1 VPDARGSAVR
11 ALLTLPLLLCA
22 VLAQQ
27 PPPTFRTTTRLVEVP
42 VVVTDRAGR
51 PVPGLTRDDFE
62 LTEDGKPQAISVF
75 DVLDTR
81 AVPSRPVAPVDE
93 ESDEASPH
101 FTNHVP
107 RSGGSAVVILLD
119 RLNAGLDS
127 QWFAKIGV
135 DRALK
140 ATRPDDRIALYALDG
155 GIRVLHD
162 LTTDAAS
169 LRRAL
174 EQYQA
179 RVSGAYDAST
189 DPAPNLLPPGP
200 GETVPVWLV
209 NPSLAVSEFYQR
221 ERWRSTF
228 ESLQA
233 LAAHLAGV
241 EGRKSIVWVS
251 EVFPIPTGWG
261 RSEFLEW
268 MRKTTRALSAAQAAL
283 YPVDSRGLV
292 GAISYTR
299 TGEARFNTFGAI
311 RGNIETMEVMAEDTG
326 GRPFAN
332 SNALDVSVRRALDDS
347 RLLYLL
353 GYHPSD
359 ARADGRFRSIDVK
372 LKRRGLTVRARAG
385 YVAAE
390 TPSDQKARDAALK
403 EALRGPLTATQ
414 VGLSARTAYS
424 GESALNVALT
434 VDASTITLEQRDG
447 LWRGEVDVLVAEV
460 TKAGLGSIVRTER
473 MELSIPNE
481 RRAGVLA
488 SGIPLALED
497 LRTTRYLHEL
507 RIVARDVP
515 SGRVG
520 SLVIS
525 AAALRR

>member
-1 VPDARGSAVR
+1 VPEPRGSAVR
-11 ALLTLPLLLCA
+11 ALLILPLLFCA
-22 VLAQQ
+22 VLAQE
-27 PPPTFRTTTRLVEVP
+27 PPQTFRTATRLVDVP

-51 PVPGLTRDDFE
+51 PVAGLTRDDFE
-62 LTEDGKPQAISVF
+62 LSEDGKPQAISVF

-81 AVPSRPVAPVDE
+81 PVPSRAAATEDE
-93 ESDEASPH
+93 ESADASPE

-107 RSGGSAVVILLD
+107 RSSGSAVVILLD
-119 RLNAGLDS
+119 RLNAGMDS

-135 DRALK
+135 DRALQG
-140 ATRPDDRIALYALDG
+140 TRPDDRIALYALDG

-162 LTTDAAS
+162 FTTDAAS

-179 RVSGAYDAST
+179 RVSGVYEASN
-189 DPAPNLLPPGP
+189 DPGSNLPPAGP
-200 GETVPVWLV
+200 GETVPVWIV
-209 NPSLAVSEFYQR
+209 DPSLAVSEFYQR
-221 ERWRSTF
+221 ERWRATF
-228 ESLQA
+228 ESLEA
-233 LAAHLAGV
+233 LAGHLSGV

-251 EVFPIPTGWG
+251 EVFPMPTRGAV
-261 RSEFLEW
+261 EFLDL
-268 MRKTTRALSAAQAAL
+268 MRRATRALSSAQAAL

-292 GAISYTR
+292 GAISYSR
-299 TGEARFNTFGAI
+299 TGEPHLNTFGEI
-311 RGNIETMEVMAEDTG
+311 RGNIETMEVMAETTG

-332 SNALDVSVRRALDDS
+332 SNALDLSVRRAVDDS

-359 ARADGRFRSIDVK
+359 IGTDGRFRSISVK
-372 LKRRGLTVRARAG
+372 VKRKGLTVRSRAG

-390 TPSDQKARDAALK
+390 TPSDEKARDAALR

-414 VGLSARTAYS
+414 VGLSARAEYVEDS
-424 GESALNVALT
+424 SLNVALT
-434 VDASTITLEQRDG
+434 IDAGTITLEQRDG

-460 TKAGLGSIVRTER
+460 TKAGQGSIVRTER
-473 MELSIPNE
+473 MQLSLPNE
-481 RRAGVLA
+481 RRGDVLA
-488 SGIPLALED
+488 SGLPLVLDRLAV
-497 LRTTRYLHEL
+497 TRYLHEL